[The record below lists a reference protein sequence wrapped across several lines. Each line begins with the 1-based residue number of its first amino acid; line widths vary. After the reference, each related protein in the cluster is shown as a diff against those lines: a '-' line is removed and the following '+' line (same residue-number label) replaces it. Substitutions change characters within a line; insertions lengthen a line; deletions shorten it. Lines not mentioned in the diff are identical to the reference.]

1 MQNTNAGSLSSL
13 QIKVSP
19 LELADDISPYY
30 FHRFMFANMHQNEN
44 CFAKLTKQK
53 TCDSISSWM
62 YSCLI
67 LNFSYL

>member
-44 CFAKLTKQK
+44 CFAKINKAENM
-53 TCDSISSWM
+53 WF
-62 YSCLI
+62 
-67 LNFSYL
+67 NFKLDVFLSHFKF